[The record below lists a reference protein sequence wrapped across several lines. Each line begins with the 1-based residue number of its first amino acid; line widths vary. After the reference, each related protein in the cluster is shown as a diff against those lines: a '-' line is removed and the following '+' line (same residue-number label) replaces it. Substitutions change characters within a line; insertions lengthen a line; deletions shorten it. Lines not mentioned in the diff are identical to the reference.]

1 MVMITVDLGCGL
13 SDDLL
18 EIEPT
23 DFSDFVEF
31 LKLCAAEAFSNWFL
45 LPRGIALFRTLEG
58 QY

>member
-1 MVMITVDLGCGL
+1 MGPLVVVAIVLDLEPK
-13 SDDLL
+13 SDA
-18 EIEPT
+18 P

-58 QY
+58 NW